1 MNDHEHDHEHEHDHD
16 DSDQNA
22 SASLHGS
29 ANEPFGLTLELSEL
43 GIKAAQ
49 QFQKDNAAWQ
59 GMPLR
64 VYLSGKGCDGFEYG
78 VCFDQQ
84 DPGDQVFH
92 FGSITLVCDPET
104 FKFIAGS
111 TVNFV
116 DDERGRG
123 FVVENPRHKQFRGK
137 FYKRKGWE
145 ERLKI

>member
-1 MNDHEHDHEHEHDHD
+1 MTNDEHEHDEKQLSTTSMQD
-16 DSDQNA
+16 APNDST
-22 SASLHGS
+22 
-29 ANEPFGLTLELSEL
+29 GLTLELSEV
-43 GIKAAQ
+43 GIQAAK
-49 QFQKDNAAWQ
+49 QFQQENAAWQ

-84 DPGDQVFH
+84 DPGDRVFE
-92 FGSITLVCDPET
+92 FGNVTLVCDPET